1 MRKWTMTAVCLA
13 VAAALLAGCSMSSF
27 TDSEGTEL
35 DFTVVTRAEMPDEVT
50 AVLEEQLGSEFQT
63 ACQYGEYLYLI
74 CGYKQQDTT
83 GYSVQVKKLCATDE
97 AIYFQSELIG
107 PEGDEVVAEGETIPW
122 IVVKTEYLDLPVI
135 FES

>member
-1 MRKWTMTAVCLA
+1 MRKWAMA
-13 VAAALLAGCSMSSF
+13 VAILAAAGLLLAGRSMSSF
-27 TDSEGTEL
+27 TDSEGKDL
-35 DFTVVTRAEMPDEVT
+35 DFTVVTKSEMPDEIT
-50 AVLEEQLGSEFQT
+50 AVLEEQIGSEFQT

-107 PEGDEVVAEGETIPW
+107 PEGDELVAEGETIPW